1 MILVTNCPTITK
13 ILSYCLASVSA
24 VQTHGQYE
32 SDHVPAKGHLY
43 RLTAAKPNS
52 GYRVF
57 HTLWVKLLNASAKFL
72 LLAEVHPAPQN
83 THWKM
88 PIWEGPH

>member
-1 MILVTNCPTITK
+1 M
-13 ILSYCLASVSA
+13 ASVSA
-24 VQTHGQYE
+24 VQTHGQYG
-32 SDHVPAKGHLY
+32 SDHAPVEGHLY
-43 RLTAAKPNS
+43 RLTAAKPNA

-72 LLAEVHPAPQN
+72 LLAEGHPTAQK

-88 PIWEGPH
+88 PVRGAHTNTTMSKEGK